1 MRDPFWHFR
10 AVALCDNDQ
19 RRPRYWT
26 LDLPIT
32 KHRHKHKRK
41 HKLRRRVS
49 LVDCPV
55 PVPVPIPFPSP
66 SDPRSSAAQT
76 QADIAYIPY
85 PASILGPSP
94 ISSLGNRLDSDS
106 EGELRPICFSILF
119 WSTYTATPPC
129 SSLLKPCYYSLPT
142 LMKPSCLPVG

>member
-1 MRDPFWHFR
+1 MWKHAGPFLALR
-10 AVALCDNDQ
+10 AAVLCDNDQ

-26 LDLPIT
+26 LDFPFT
-32 KHRHKHKRK
+32 KDGHKHKHKHK

-55 PVPVPIPFPSP
+55 PVPVPIPFPFSVRSP
-66 SDPRSSAAQT
+66 FFRGTDTSRYSC
-76 QADIAYIPY
+76 IPY

-106 EGELRPICFSILF
+106 AQAYCLLFSSGPLTRP
-119 WSTYTATPPC
+119 PPVPL
-129 SSLLKPCYYSLPT
+129 SLNRAII
-142 LMKPSCLPVG
+142 PSQH